1 VAYEITVSICCTGAQ
16 KAALDEQHVLHYIS
30 EAMCMEGQLSS
41 IHFLLVDD
49 EKVLIETIAERLRL
63 KGFIVDCT
71 LSGNEAL
78 TRLSKSDT
86 IDIVVLDIQMPDLDG
101 MSILEIIKAKH
112 PLVEVIMLTGHATI
126 QSAVEALKFGA
137 YDYLLKPCD
146 FNDLIS
152 KANKAILRKREREGK
167 ILNVKSKPYI
177 SDRERE
183 ELISNIMKE

>member
-1 VAYEITVSICCTGAQ
+1 
-16 KAALDEQHVLHYIS
+16 
-30 EAMCMEGQLSS
+30 MEGKVSS

-49 EKVLIETIAERLRL
+49 EEVLIETIAERLRL
-63 KGFIVDCT
+63 KGFIVDCA

-78 TRLSKSDT
+78 NQLSKSDT

-101 MSILEIIKAKH
+101 MSILEILKVKH

-126 QSAVEALKFGA
+126 QSAIEALKFGA

-152 KANKAILRKREREGK
+152 KAKKAILRKREREGK
-167 ILNVKSKPYI
+167 ILNVKLKPYI

>member
-1 VAYEITVSICCTGAQ
+1 
-16 KAALDEQHVLHYIS
+16 
-30 EAMCMEGQLSS
+30 MEGQLAS

-63 KGFIVDCT
+63 KGFIVDCA

-78 TRLSKSDT
+78 NQLSRSGT

-101 MSILEIIKAKH
+101 MRILEIIKTTH

-152 KANKAILRKREREGK
+152 KANKAISRKREREAR
-167 ILNVKSKPYI
+167 ILEVKFKPYI

-183 ELISNIMKE
+183 ELISTIMKE

>member
-1 VAYEITVSICCTGAQ
+1 VAVEIIVSICFTGAQ

-30 EAMCMEGQLSS
+30 EAMFMEGRLSS

-78 TRLSKSDT
+78 NRLSKSDT

-126 QSAVEALKFGA
+126 MSAVEALKFGA
-137 YDYLLKPCD
+137 YDY
-146 FNDLIS
+146 
-152 KANKAILRKREREGK
+152 
-167 ILNVKSKPYI
+167 
-177 SDRERE
+177 
-183 ELISNIMKE
+183 

>member
-1 VAYEITVSICCTGAQ
+1 
-16 KAALDEQHVLHYIS
+16 
-30 EAMCMEGQLSS
+30 MSS

-63 KGFIVDCT
+63 KGFIVDCA

-78 TRLSKSDT
+78 NQLSKSDT

-101 MSILEIIKAKH
+101 MSILEIFKAKH

-137 YDYLLKPCD
+137 YDYLLKPL
-146 FNDLIS
+146 NKLIV
-152 KANKAILRKREREGK
+152 KNANRIVK
-167 ILNVKSKPYI
+167 IGSQATVITYTGDHSLSNTLAKIYI
-177 SDRERE
+177 RLVS
-183 ELISNIMKE
+183 IMTYAY

>member
-1 VAYEITVSICCTGAQ
+1 
-16 KAALDEQHVLHYIS
+16 
-30 EAMCMEGQLSS
+30 MSS

-49 EKVLIETIAERLRL
+49 EEVLIETIAKRLRL
-63 KGFIVDCT
+63 KGFIVDCA

-78 TRLSKSDT
+78 NQLSKSDT

-101 MSILEIIKAKH
+101 LSILEILKAKH

-126 QSAVEALKFGA
+126 QSAVEALTFGA

-146 FNDLIS
+146 FNDFIS
-152 KANKAILRKREREGK
+152 KANMAINRKRKREAR
-167 ILNVKSKPYI
+167 ILNVKMKPYI

-183 ELISNIMKE
+183 ALISKIMKE

>member
-1 VAYEITVSICCTGAQ
+1 
-16 KAALDEQHVLHYIS
+16 
-30 EAMCMEGQLSS
+30 MEGLVSS

-49 EKVLIETIAERLRL
+49 EEVLIETIAQRLRL
-63 KGFIVDCT
+63 KGFIVDCA

-78 TRLSKSDT
+78 NQLGKSDT
-86 IDIVVLDIQMPDLDG
+86 IDIVVLDIQMPDLNG
-101 MSILEIIKAKH
+101 MSILEILKAKH

-152 KANKAILRKREREGK
+152 KANKAISRKREREGR
-167 ILNVKSKPYI
+167 ILNVKLKPYI

>member
-1 VAYEITVSICCTGAQ
+1 
-16 KAALDEQHVLHYIS
+16 
-30 EAMCMEGQLSS
+30 MSS
-41 IHFLLVDD
+41 INFLLVDD
-49 EKVLIETIAERLRL
+49 EEVLFKAIADRLRL
-63 KGFIVDCT
+63 KGFIVDCA

-78 TRLSKSDT
+78 NQLEKSDT
-86 IDIVVLDIQMPDLDG
+86 IDIVMLDIQMPDLDG
-101 MSILEIIKAKH
+101 MSLLEIIKAKY

-137 YDYLLKPCD
+137 YEYLLKPCD

-167 ILNVKSKPYI
+167 ILNVKLKPYI

-183 ELISNIMKE
+183 ELIANIMKE

>member
-1 VAYEITVSICCTGAQ
+1 M
-16 KAALDEQHVLHYIS
+16 D
-30 EAMCMEGQLSS
+30 GQLSS

-49 EKVLIETIAERLRL
+49 EKVLIETIAERLRI
-63 KGFIVDCT
+63 KGFTVDCAF
-71 LSGNEAL
+71 SGNEAL
-78 TRLSKSDT
+78 NQLSRSDT

-101 MSILEIIKAKH
+101 MRILERIKEKH
-112 PLVEVIMLTGHATI
+112 PLVEVIMLTGHATV

-152 KANKAILRKREREGK
+152 KAKKALSRKSARERK
-167 ILNVKSKPYI
+167 ILNLKLKPYI

-183 ELISNIMKE
+183 ELISTIMEE